1 MTVLLYQE
9 YLGSDCL
16 YMPSAFIC
24 CYDQQRVI
32 TPLGHEMPV
41 AESLIKD
48 SLLAVIQQRLS
59 GMGNTLESH
68 RL

>member
-1 MTVLLYQE
+1 
-9 YLGSDCL
+9 
-16 YMPSAFIC
+16 
-24 CYDQQRVI
+24 
-32 TPLGHEMPV
+32 MPV